1 MRYLNQRALDATY
14 TDSFGNTKSVKQRQ
28 DIQVNKAIVFFNGW
42 VMSPKFNYSA
52 YVWTTNTSQGLAAQV
67 VVAGFLAYTF
77 NPHVTLGGGISR
89 PAGRPEHGGAVAEL
103 ARDGPAPD
111 RG

>member
-42 VMSPKFNYSA
+42 AMSPKLNYSV

-67 VVAGFLAYTF
+67 VVAGFLAYAF
-77 NPHVTLGGGISR
+77 NPHVTLGVGHLTACRVPGARRDS
-89 PAGRPEHGGAVAEL
+89 GRTGSGRTSA
-103 ARDGPAPD
+103 
-111 RG
+111 